1 LDKIFKYY
9 AESSVMH
16 IPIEFSMYRAE
27 EERFYRVCIQIGQRK
42 YRAQISG
49 NSALETIADDILRLT
64 VVAQVQTPEYH
75 MQLQNDNLIT
85 PEVERDAD
93 RLIALLHDNDRIRS
107 AHQHVRDRMS
117 KYRVRTANS
126 PPSPVYN

>member
-1 LDKIFKYY
+1 
-9 AESSVMH
+9 MH

-27 EERFYRVCIQIGQRK
+27 KEIFYRVRIRIGQRE

-64 VVAQVQTPEYH
+64 VVAQVQTPEYYV
-75 MQLQNDNLIT
+75 QLQNDNPIT
-85 PEVERDAD
+85 SEVEHNTD
-93 RLIALLHDNDRIRS
+93 RLIALLHDNERIRR